1 AGGRAGGGS
10 PAPTEGEGRPASRGR
25 GRPTE
30 QMEIGPLQRMA
41 HEPDVELFKGYH
53 SYAVRTSPVSPA
65 VDYEEEPL
73 PEPELPSPEHRGN
86 PQRRVGTSTPPQE
99 REEKVAARVEAK
111 PEPPRPKEL
120 KQRPSPEH
128 RAAGRAEPA
137 ADKKTEA
144 RAPGRT
150 EPKVGA
156 KRGPAPAAAVV
167 AAQEAEECEEGP
179 NTIVICMV
187 ILLNIGLAILFVH
200 FLT

>member
-10 PAPTEGEGRPASRGR
+10 PAPPEGEGRPASRGWA
-25 GRPTE
+25 RPAE

-53 SYAVRTSPVSPA
+53 SYAVRTSPVSPTA
-65 VDYEEEPL
+65 DYEEELL
-73 PEPELPSPEHRGN
+73 PEPEPPSPEPQGE
-86 PQRRVGTSTPPQE
+86 PQRPGGTPAPPQE
-99 REEKVAARVEAK
+99 REEKPAARAEAK
-111 PEPPRPKEL
+111 PEPSRPKEP
-120 KQRPSPEH
+120 KQRPSPER

-137 ADKKTEA
+137 ADRKTEA
-144 RAPGRT
+144 RVPGRT
-150 EPKVGA
+150 EPKAGA
-156 KRGPAPAAAVV
+156 KRGPAPAITAA